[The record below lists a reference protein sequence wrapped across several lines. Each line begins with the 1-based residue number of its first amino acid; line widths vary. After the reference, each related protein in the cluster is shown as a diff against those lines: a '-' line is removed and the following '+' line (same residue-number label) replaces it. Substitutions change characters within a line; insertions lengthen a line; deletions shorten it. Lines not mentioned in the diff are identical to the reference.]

1 MEKRKAYSTDLSN
14 EQWVHLRILLPRPKG
29 KGRRR
34 SDHQQRELI
43 NAMFYVNHTGCQ
55 WRELPHD
62 FPAWQ
67 TVYGYYED
75 LVTAG
80 IWQDINDIL
89 RQGVRQQAGRES
101 DPSVVIVDSQSV
113 KTTEKKGIAV
123 DTMGANESKDENDT
137 LPSM

>member
-1 MEKRKAYSTDLSN
+1 MKKRKAYSTDLTN
-14 EQWVHLRILLPRPKG
+14 EQWAHLRILLPRSTG

-34 SDHQQRELI
+34 SDHQKRELI

-80 IWQDINDIL
+80 VWQELNDIL
-89 RQGVRQQAGRES
+89 RQGVRKQAGRES
-101 DPSVVIVDSQSV
+101 EPSVVIVDSQSV
-113 KTTEKKGIAV
+113 KTAEKKESVADTTAV
-123 DTMGANESKDENDT
+123 NMSKDENDI